1 MRFVGLENVDMV
13 PSHGVTSTHSLRGIH
28 MSTSLLYHGFGV
40 VGYRYVSQSF
50 KEGKVT
56 FRIEQPPE
64 RLRCSHCRSD
74 VIWAQ
79 GGVERTF
86 HTLPIGSK
94 PVLIEFKVP
103 RLRCF
108 NCHHVRQVKVSF
120 ADSRKHYT
128 RSFER
133 YALELSRHMTIK
145 DVAEH
150 LQVSW
155 DTIKDIQARNLQ
167 RRFGKPKLHK
177 LQQIAIDEIAVGK
190 GQRYLTVVLN
200 LLSGA
205 VVFVGDGKGVE
216 ALEIFWK
223 RLRRAHAKVKAVATD
238 MSAAYIRAVR
248 DNLPKAVHV
257 FDHFHVI
264 KLFNEK
270 LSAFRR
276 ELYHQAGSEQER
288 QLLKGTRWLLLKNPE
303 NLDEDRNELQRLEE
317 ALRLN
322 KPLALA
328 YYLKEDLRQIWSQ
341 PDKRTARR
349 VLRDWLARARASG
362 IRMLVQFAATLEE
375 HQEGV
380 LNYYHYPIS
389 TGPLEGTNN
398 KIQLMKRQAY
408 GFRDQAFFK
417 RKILGI
423 HETKRALIG

>member
-1 MRFVGLENVDMV
+1 
-13 PSHGVTSTHSLRGIH
+13 
-28 MSTSLLYHGFGV
+28 
-40 VGYRYVSQSF
+40 
-50 KEGKVT
+50 
-56 FRIEQPPE
+56 
-64 RLRCSHCRSD
+64 
-74 VIWAQ
+74 
-79 GGVERTF
+79 
-86 HTLPIGSK
+86 
-94 PVLIEFKVP
+94 
-103 RLRCF
+103 
-108 NCHHVRQVKVSF
+108 
-120 ADSRKHYT
+120 
-128 RSFER
+128 
-133 YALELSRHMTIK
+133 MTIK

-177 LQQIAIDEIAVGK
+177 LKQIAIDEIAVAK

-216 ALEIFWK
+216 ALKPFWK
-223 RLRRAHAKVKAVATD
+223 RLRRARAKVQAVATD
-238 MSAAYIRAVR
+238 MSSAYIRAVR
-248 DNLPKAVHV
+248 DHLPQAVHV

-270 LSAFRR
+270 LSALRR
-276 ELYHQAGSEQER
+276 DLYHQASSQQER
-288 QLLKGTRWLLLKNPE
+288 QVLKGTRWLLLKNPE
-303 NLDEDRNELQRLEE
+303 NLDEGRDELHRLAE

-322 KPLALA
+322 EPLAVA
-328 YYLKEDLRQIWSQ
+328 YFLKEDLRQIWSQ

-380 LNYYHYPIS
+380 LNYYRYPIS

-398 KIQLMKRQAY
+398 KIKTMKRQAY
-408 GFRDQAFFK
+408 GFRDHAFFK
-417 RKILGI
+417 LKILGI
-423 HETKRALIG
+423 HETKHALVG